1 VTSRVRMRLLTR
13 LFAHLVQ
20 PRRIS
25 NQRLDF
31 ARKIGRQLI
40 VVAHY
45 YCAAAFFKHA
55 RVMNLLLIFV
65 EGIRHENGRTRAK
78 SNIGYRHRA

>member
-1 VTSRVRMRLLTR
+1 MCP
-13 LFAHLVQ
+13 FAHLID

-25 NQRLDF
+25 HERLDF
-31 ARKIGRQLI
+31 ARQVRSKLI

-45 YCAAAFFKHA
+45 YRAAAFFKHA
-55 RVMNLLLIFV
+55 RVVNLLLIFV

-78 SNIGYRHRA
+78 SNIGNCHRA